1 MPREISAVTSQLAK
15 MLGEQTT
22 SRNSLRELAEAGI
35 ATPGK
40 YMPHEL
46 TVVGMTAKVA
56 WMAGFSEAMSVVL
69 AHIDSAMPRPRST
82 PPANRR

>member
-1 MPREISAVTSQLAK
+1 MPREISALTNQLAK
-15 MLGEQTT
+15 MLGEQAT

-40 YMPHEL
+40 YLPHDL
-46 TVVGMTAKVA
+46 LVCNMTSKVA

-69 AHIDSAMPRPRST
+69 AHIDSAMPRPRHV
-82 PPANRR
+82 PQNKRG